1 MSNSLQTS
9 TTLFRC
15 VAYKDPST
23 TLFRCVACKDPV
35 SGRLVDIPGAL
46 VMEGKQLWSD
56 GVNIITTILERRSDS
71 RMRLLPRSAQ
81 QRTVCCVLY
90 QSMLKHINRLRWHA
104 TQKQEVGARQLVQG
118 LPQRCLRVIDEFFDQ
133 LIAKLPTNCCTL
145 PGNVVRRRAKTIK
158 TG

>member
-1 MSNSLQTS
+1 MRNRLQTS

-15 VAYKDPST
+15 VA
-23 TLFRCVACKDPV
+23 CEDPV
-35 SGRLVDIPGAL
+35 SERLVDIPGAF

-56 GVNIITTILERRSDS
+56 GVDIITTILQRRGDS

-90 QSMLKHINRLRWHA
+90 QSMLEHINRLRWHA

-118 LPQRCLRVIDEFFDQ
+118 LPQRCLRIIDDFFDQ
-133 LIAKLPTNCCTL
+133 LIAKLPTNCRTL
-145 PGNVVRRRAKTIK
+145 PDNVARRRVKIIK
-158 TG
+158 TGDQGRM